1 MAKTKEKDQMVD
13 GLQKD
18 VDGLKN
24 DLERLSLIKEVLG
37 SSEAL

>member
-1 MAKTKEKDQMVD
+1 MAKIKVKDQTVD
-13 GLQKD
+13 GLQKE